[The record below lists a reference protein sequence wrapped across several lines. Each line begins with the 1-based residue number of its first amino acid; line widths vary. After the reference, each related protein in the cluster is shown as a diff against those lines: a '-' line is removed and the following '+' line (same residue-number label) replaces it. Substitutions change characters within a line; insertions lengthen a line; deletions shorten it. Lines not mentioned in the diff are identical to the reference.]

1 MTSKPLNAI
10 IIISIAIIRG
20 SCNGSKSLPKVKQ
33 LEKRRIRQ
41 QKKPYLR
48 IKKQQEKHEKNT
60 GKEKLPA
67 GNQPETVIVF

>member
-20 SCNGSKSLPKVKQ
+20 SCNGSKVYQKVKQ
-33 LEKRRIRQ
+33 LEKDEYDS
-41 QKKPYLR
+41 KKPSSN
-48 IKKQQEKHEKNT
+48 KKQQEKQRKEQPE
-60 GKEKLPA
+60 KEKLPA